1 MLEKKTPIII
11 VGCGFLGKAAAALF
25 SSQGYSVIGMGRSPL
40 MEDFSTTDSFSFLS
54 CDITNAAQVETM
66 AHRIPSQASLIYS
79 VSSGKGGEDAYA
91 AIYRDG
97 LERVIASWRP
107 TRVLFVSSTSVY
119 SQTQG
124 ELVTESS
131 PAEPERQTGRIL
143 LEAEKIALASSGLV
157 ARLSGIYGP
166 GRSVLLRKFLEG
178 SAVLEN
184 GGMRLINQIHRDD
197 AACALFQL
205 ITQEGTS
212 GIYNVSDDSPATQ
225 HDVYEWIAKF
235 LERPLPPL
243 GPADYN
249 RKRGWTSKRISNKKL
264 RATGWS
270 PRFVSYR
277 EALPELLKDSS
288 SLFV

>member
-11 VGCGFLGKAAAALF
+11 VGCGFLGKAAAGLF
-25 SSQGYSVIGMGRSPL
+25 LSQGYSVIGMGRSPL
-40 MEDFSTTDSFSFLS
+40 IEDFSTTDSFSFLN
-54 CDITNAAQVETM
+54 CDVTNAVQVQ
-66 AHRIPSQASLIYS
+66 AVANKIPSQASLIYS

-107 TRVLFVSSTSVY
+107 RRVLFVSSTSVY

-131 PAEPERQTGRIL
+131 AAEPERQTGRIL
-143 LEAEKIALASSGLV
+143 LEAEKIALASNGLV

-197 AACALFQL
+197 GASALFHL
-205 ITQEGTS
+205 ITKKDTS

-225 HDVYEWIAKF
+225 HDVYAWIAAV
-235 LERPLPPL
+235 LDQPLPPL
-243 GPADYN
+243 GPADYH
-249 RKRGWTSKRISNKKL
+249 RKRGWTSKRISNQKL

-277 EALPELLKDSS
+277 EALPELLKNRS